1 MARRATRTTRD
12 TAKARRPRKSKVV
25 SARTPET
32 PAAAAPDP
40 AYEPARTPLG
50 ADLRRLRAKI
60 IESGEPLLSWE
71 AIEQEVADRRG
82 GIG

>member
-1 MARRATRTTRD
+1 M
-12 TAKARRPRKSKVV
+12 
-25 SARTPET
+25 SAETPES
-32 PAAAAPDP
+32 AAVVAPDP
-40 AYEPARTPLG
+40 AYAPARTPLG

>member
-12 TAKARRPRKSKVV
+12 TASARGPRKSKAT
-25 SARTPET
+25 SAKTPE
-32 PAAAAPDP
+32 PAAAPDP
-40 AYEPARTPLG
+40 AYAPARTPLG

-60 IESGEPLLSWE
+60 IESGEPLLSRE

-82 GIG
+82 GVG